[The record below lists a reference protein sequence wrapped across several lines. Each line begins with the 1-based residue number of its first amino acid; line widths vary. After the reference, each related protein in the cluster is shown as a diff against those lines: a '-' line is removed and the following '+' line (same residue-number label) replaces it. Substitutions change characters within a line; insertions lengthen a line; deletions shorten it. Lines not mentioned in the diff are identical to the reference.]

1 MAKNKFESYSRE
13 QLIETIRQLEK
24 NRYGLVWEEK
34 REYVAEQCEQLL
46 PVLDEDV
53 SKKISL
59 IKSKPTNIIIEGDN
73 YHALYILN
81 YTHKNKIDV
90 IYIDPPYNTGKLNE
104 WKYNDRFVDINDT
117 YRHSKWISF
126 MYKRLKLAK
135 KLLNEKG
142 VIFISIDDNEV
153 AQLKL
158 LCDKIFGEYNFL
170 GKVIVQ
176 TATDNNPSQ
185 IATEHEYL
193 VAYALKKENQKEWE
207 SLSIGSKMILDEYEK
222 LKNKYSSNLKEIQ
235 NGITMFVKN
244 NRKVLN
250 KFKVSHY
257 KFVDNKGIYYKGDV
271 SNTKPGGYDFPVIH
285 PKTNKICKTPPNGYR
300 FPFESMQELIL
311 NNDIEFGK
319 NEKTIITVKRRLENV
334 KQRLRSIYYEDG
346 RAATKELNDMF
357 GFKVFNNPKSKIFI
371 NHLMSFIKNKNAI
384 ILDFFAGSG
393 TTGHSVL
400 ELNKQ
405 DGGNRQFILCTNN
418 ENNICEEVT
427 YTRIKKVIL
436 GYNGNKGIVA
446 NLKYFKTIFVPQI
459 ITDNDKRIF
468 VNHCTELL
476 CIVENTFE
484 LVKHSKPRLEF
495 AIYRNFKQFTA
506 IIYDEDEIQKF
517 KKEIHDLKPKV
528 ITVIY
533 VFSYGHE
540 YNEEDFENFTI
551 PIEIK
556 PIPEA
561 ILNVYRKNEKLRKK

>member
-1 MAKNKFESYSRE
+1 
-13 QLIETIRQLEK
+13 
-24 NRYGLVWEEK
+24 
-34 REYVAEQCEQLL
+34 
-46 PVLDEDV
+46 
-53 SKKISL
+53 
-59 IKSKPTNIIIEGDN
+59 
-73 YHALYILN
+73 
-81 YTHKNKIDV
+81 
-90 IYIDPPYNTGKLNE
+90 
-104 WKYNDRFVDINDT
+104 
-117 YRHSKWISF
+117 
-126 MYKRLKLAK
+126 
-135 KLLNEKG
+135 
-142 VIFISIDDNEV
+142 
-153 AQLKL
+153 
-158 LCDKIFGEYNFL
+158 
-170 GKVIVQ
+170 
-176 TATDNNPSQ
+176 
-185 IATEHEYL
+185 
-193 VAYALKKENQKEWE
+193 
-207 SLSIGSKMILDEYEK
+207 
-222 LKNKYSSNLKEIQ
+222 
-235 NGITMFVKN
+235 
-244 NRKVLN
+244 
-250 KFKVSHY
+250 
-257 KFVDNKGIYYKGDV
+257 
-271 SNTKPGGYDFPVIH
+271 
-285 PKTNKICKTPPNGYR
+285 
-300 FPFESMQELIL
+300 
-311 NNDIEFGK
+311 
-319 NEKTIITVKRRLENV
+319 
-334 KQRLRSIYYEDG
+334 
-346 RAATKELNDMF
+346 
-357 GFKVFNNPKSKIFI
+357 
-371 NHLMSFIKNKNAI
+371 MSFIKNKNAI